1 MSEGLQIPRAER
13 HRDLVERLT
22 AELKPVR
29 PLWSVRARL
38 GLWLLLEALVFAWV
52 LSLTS
57 NHFWLKLQH
66 APTYALEV
74 VLFAGAA
81 ILSALLAL
89 RAAIPGRRLGQGEI
103 ALSAGLMLAGTALL
117 MGQPGRTDYPLSQ
130 FIQVG
135 TRCADHTFMLGVP
148 PWVALWWAV
157 RRGAP
162 MRGSLTGLLIGGAAM
177 LSSFALMRLGCPI
190 DERLHLITWH
200 LMPALAVAALSALA
214 GAAWLP
220 FRPRAGG
227 QNAGQDREGTW

>member
-1 MSEGLQIPRAER
+1 VAEVPQISRAER
-13 HRDLVERLT
+13 HRDLVERLAT
-22 AELKPVR
+22 ELKPVR

-52 LSLTS
+52 LTHTS
-57 NHFWLKLQH
+57 NHFWRKLH
-66 APTYALEV
+66 APAYSLEV
-74 VLFAGAA
+74 VLFAAAA
-81 ILSALLAL
+81 IFSARLAL
-89 RAAIPGRRLGQGEI
+89 RAAIPGRRLRQGEI

-117 MGQPGRTDYPLSQ
+117 MGQPMRTVYPLSQ

-135 TRCADHTFMLGVP
+135 TRCADHTFMFGVP
-148 PWVALWWAV
+148 PGVALWWAV

-177 LSSFALMRLGCPI
+177 LSSFAVMRLGCPI

-200 LMPALAVAALSALA
+200 LMPVLAVAALSALA
-214 GAAWLP
+214 GTAWLR

-227 QNAGQDREGTW
+227 